1 MLENRGEIMAKVIGL
16 RKAREARQRG
26 QDLTDLVKSAAMI
39 KGRIIDF
46 REDLKKK
53 IIIAASQGQ
62 FKVLLSA
69 LINEAIFRHPS
80 LICRESLLCGI
91 YSAQVLTQ
99 FIFEAPKSWW
109 AVDCLVEHAEA
120 KSRQKSIN
128 ALKRGGDLCFLIC
141 SVFPERGNI
150 RIMTLKDYQ
159 TMGVGFFQRHFNSSG
174 AEISNFM
181 SQQFGNMAT
190 IIQGHILPELKG
202 ER

>member
-1 MLENRGEIMAKVIGL
+1 MAKVIGFG
-16 RKAREARQRG
+16 KAREARQRG

-39 KGRIIDF
+39 KGRIVDF

-91 YSAQVLTQ
+91 YSAQVLAQ

-109 AVDCLVEHAEA
+109 AVDYLVEHAEV
-120 KSRQKSIN
+120 KNRQKRIN

-150 RIMTLKDYQ
+150 RTMTLKDYQ
-159 TMGVGFFQRHFNSSG
+159 TMGVGFFQRHFHSSG
-174 AEISNFM
+174 AEISHFM